1 MKFIGVLEI
10 SMAKSQPENNR
21 EIAALLQVMADLRDP
36 EGGCPWDV
44 AQDYRSIASYTLEE
58 AYEVVDAIERGN
70 REDLREELGD
80 LLLQVVFHAQI
91 ASEEGRFTFADVV
104 EGIVEKMIRRHPHV
118 FIAEDGRDAEQQT
131 LEWEKIKQLEKS
143 QKSEAVVSLLDD
155 VPLHFPGLTRA
166 VKLQK
171 RAARVGFDWP
181 QIEQVIDKLCEEV
194 EELNQARNQMSQEK
208 IEEEF
213 GDLLFVMANLARHLK
228 IDPETA
234 LRRANA
240 KFCSRFAHIENRVS
254 QSGRDW
260 PEFSLDDLEAYWQ
273 EAKTV

>member
-1 MKFIGVLEI
+1 MPKPTPQNPREI
-10 SMAKSQPENNR
+10 S
-21 EIAALLQVMADLRDP
+21 ALLQIMADLRDP
-36 EGGCPWDV
+36 DEGCPWDV

-70 REDLREELGD
+70 RDELREELGD
-80 LLLQVVFHAQI
+80 LLLQVVFHAQM

-104 EGIVEKMIRRHPHV
+104 EGICGKMIRRHPHV
-118 FIAEDGRDAEQQT
+118 FVAADGRDVKQQT
-131 LEWEKIKQLEKS
+131 VEWEKIKQQEKLE
-143 QKSEAVVSLLDD
+143 QGGDDNGLLDD

-194 EELNQARNQMSQEK
+194 EELNEARNQMSQDK

-234 LRRANA
+234 LRRANE
-240 KFCSRFAHIENRVS
+240 KFCTRFAHIESRVS
-254 QSGRDW
+254 QSDRDW

-273 EAKTV
+273 EAKMI